1 MVQVTM
7 RDTAKVLSAALLCLA
22 LCHAAQAAG
31 RGRPDYG
38 GAAQQLV
45 SYDPDP
51 YSEHK
56 YGFLDVFMGA
66 GSPDMKLVFGN
77 SQPNITLNN
86 TGANDLGISV
96 GSLSS
101 DTHFKTVSFG
111 KLATAGLGPIA
122 VRYGGYGKGILGGDV
137 ELSFAQCNVKKQTA
151 AWKLN
156 GAGAGNV
163 TFSTDDYATVKSLGV
178 TGALLVRYPG
188 KRLDPYV
195 GAGVGLSLN
204 QINMPYVKSHLNSSV
219 LPRPVK
225 DLGMGLMLRVPVG
238 VRLRLGSRIQLVT
251 ELRYELNHILF
262 DRKIS
267 GESDTITLSGV
278 KFLGGL
284 GYMF

>member
-1 MVQVTM
+1 MVQGTM
-7 RDTAKVLSAALLCLA
+7 RNTAKVLSAALLCLA
-22 LCHAAQAAG
+22 MCHAAQAAD
-31 RGRPDYG
+31 RGRPDHG
-38 GAAQQLV
+38 GAVQQVV

-51 YSEHK
+51 YTDRE
-56 YGFLDVFMGA
+56 YDFLDIFMGFGA
-66 GSPDMKLVFGN
+66 PDMKLEFRN

-101 DTHFKTVSFG
+101 DTHFKTVTFE
-111 KLATAGLGPIA
+111 KLATDGLGPIA
-122 VRYGGYGKGILGGDV
+122 VRYGGYGKSVMGGDV
-137 ELSFAQCNVKKQTA
+137 ELSYAQCNVKKQTA

-156 GAGAGNV
+156 GAAAGNV
-163 TFSTDDYATVKSLGV
+163 PFAAADYATVKSLGI

-188 KRLDPYV
+188 ARLEPYS

-204 QINMPYVKSHLNSSV
+204 QINMPYVKGHTNSSV
-219 LPRPVK
+219 LSRPVE
-225 DLGMGLMLRVPVG
+225 DLGVGLMLRVPVG
-238 VRLRLGSRIQLVT
+238 LRVRLGGRVQLVT
-251 ELRYELNHILF
+251 ELRYELNHIFF